1 MNKYSRFSRNLS
13 QDYLIKIAENDVFDG
28 IDNRPPP
35 SIIKDTS
42 SDSRGLI
49 LRLSKNGRMTFVV
62 HGRIAS
68 KKSTAQYFTIG
79 NAREIRLKIA
89 RKRAGE
95 FKEWMNSGKNPTDER
110 KALTFK
116 ITLIEIFEDYLKARG
131 TKTSENIEGLKVETV
146 AEYKNHFNRLS
157 KRLTNKDA
165 RRITQEDIINEHN
178 RIAQKHTP
186 FMSDKSLSFVKSL
199 FNYARGKY
207 INNITN
213 EEHIK
218 SNPTEILVKDKLWKV
233 NGGQSRRK
241 RECIDTEDLPCL
253 LDAIEEIE
261 HYKDGIKHI
270 HTVSRSCIV
279 ASHFFKFMLF
289 TGWRPEEVVE
299 IEWVQVSVD
308 CREITWDDRQAAIK
322 LKGIEPFYR
331 FPLNEE
337 ATKVLLNL
345 KNYGYNEKWV
355 FPNNSQ
361 KPYNNKK
368 QGAGHFKQNP
378 TQYINLLQ
386 KLVAND
392 KRYTAGIYRKTFQT
406 YAEECGLF
414 SSTIKRLVFHTQK
427 HSDVQSGYIAS
438 KREWLRKQSQKVAD
452 YILIHSG
459 RIEEKASTNIEIDN
473 IYVEKAKLISEK
485 KNIEFDEVIR
495 KWLEIGAKLEQL
507 EINI

>member
-1 MNKYSRFSRNLS
+1 LS
-13 QDYLIKIAENDVFDG
+13 QDYLIKMAENNAFDG

-62 HGRIAS
+62 HGRISS
-68 KKSTAQYFTIG
+68 KNSSAQYFTIG

-95 FKEWMNSGKNPTDER
+95 FKEWMNAGKNPTDER
-110 KALTFK
+110 KALTFE
-116 ITLIEIFEDYLKARG
+116 ISLIEIFEDYLKARG
-131 TKTSENIEGLKVETV
+131 VKTVENVEGLKVETV
-146 AEYKNHFNRLS
+146 AEYHNHFNRLS
-157 KRLTNKDA
+157 KRFISKDA
-165 RRITQEDIINEHN
+165 RKITQEDIINEHN
-178 RIAQKHTP
+178 RIAKKNTP
-186 FMSDKSLSFVKSL
+186 FMSDKSLSFVKAL

-218 SNPTEILVKDKLWKV
+218 SNPVEILVKDKLWKI

-241 RECIDTEDLPCL
+241 RECIDTEDLPSL
-253 LDAIEEIE
+253 LNAIEKMEF
-261 HYKDGIKHI
+261 YTDGIKHI

-299 IEWVQVSVD
+299 IEWSQVSED
-308 CREITWDDRQAAIK
+308 CKEITWDDRQAAIK

-345 KNYGYNEKWV
+345 KNYGYTEKWV

-361 KPYNNKK
+361 KPYKNKK

-378 TQYINLLQ
+378 TQYVNLLQ
-386 KLVAND
+386 QLVDND

-406 YAEECGLF
+406 YAEECGLLG
-414 SSTIKRLVFHTQK
+414 STIKRLVFHTQK

-452 YILIHSG
+452 YILENAG
-459 RIEEKASTNIEIDN
+459 RTDQKPTTSIEVDS
-473 IYVEKAKLISEK
+473 IYAEKAKLIATKNKTEFEDVIK
-485 KNIEFDEVIR
+485 KWI
-495 KWLEIGAKLEQL
+495 EIGAKLEHL
-507 EINI
+507 DINL